1 MGKSRNTKY
10 NSNFYY
16 DDDEY
21 VDNRKDKKNKSQE
34 RRFQRALKTKN
45 VYDLVDDEE
54 AEEIANIRFSKS

>member
-10 NSNFYY
+10 NNYYY

-21 VDNRKDKKNKSQE
+21 VDTRKSKKNKSEE

-54 AEEIANIRFSKS
+54 AEQLANLRFPQH

>member
-10 NSNFYY
+10 NNYY

-21 VDNRKDKKNKSQE
+21 VDTRKSKKNKSEE

-54 AEEIANIRFSKS
+54 AEQIANIRFSKH